1 MSSNVKKKDY
11 DNFNID
17 CGTCLM
23 LTCCGISILAIF
35 ALLLVILYHIVSSIT
50 AIAYTSNR
58 DIRAICNENAI
69 NATCGYT
76 YNGTNPS
83 EIWMYIITSLIFV
96 SGGFALNLTNAAEIT
111 NSKSMGQ
118 FILNIN
124 ISGIVY
130 VIFCG
135 WGWDQI
141 WNSGTCI
148 EYNFGN
154 TEISVAAKNHF
165 YIQVCICCL
174 ICLIDTVIVV
184 YAIYMIIADTFCKN
198 SPKSPELTEHILDD
212 VVTASSTIIN
222 INETKSP
229 NKKKP
234 ITVYNSI

>member
-69 NATCGYT
+69 NATSGYT

-83 EIWMYIITSLIFV
+83 EIWIYIITSLIFV
-96 SGGFALNLTNAAEIT
+96 SGCFAVNLTNAAEIT

-124 ISGIVY
+124 ISGMVY

-165 YIQVCICCL
+165 YIQLCICCL
-174 ICLIDTVIVV
+174 ICLIDIIIVV
-184 YAIYMIIADTFCKN
+184 YAIYMIIADTCCKTHT
-198 SPKSPELTEHILDD
+198 KSPEFSEHILDD
-212 VVTASSTIIN
+212 VVTLNNTIIN
-222 INETKSP
+222 IDKTT